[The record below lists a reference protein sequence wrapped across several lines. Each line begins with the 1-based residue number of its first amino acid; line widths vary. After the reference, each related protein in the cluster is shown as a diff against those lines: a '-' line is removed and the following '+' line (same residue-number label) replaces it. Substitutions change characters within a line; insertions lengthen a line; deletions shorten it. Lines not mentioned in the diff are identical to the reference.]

1 MNATC
6 TTSCEKN
13 KNIRQIWEKSNRN
26 SIENSHQ
33 QQQHRKTSYF
43 DDYYYEGNGQAATRE
58 FDRERL

>member
-33 QQQHRKTSYF
+33 QQHRKTSYF